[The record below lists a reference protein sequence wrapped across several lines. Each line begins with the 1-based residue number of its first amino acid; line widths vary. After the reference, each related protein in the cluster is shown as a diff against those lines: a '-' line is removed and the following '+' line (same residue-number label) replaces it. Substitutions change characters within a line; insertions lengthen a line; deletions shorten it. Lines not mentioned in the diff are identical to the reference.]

1 MVRKETLISA
11 LAGLRFE
18 IGRNNVEH
26 AVKERLDPQCC
37 KRFFRMRNI
46 AIRKNVLPAGQLGA
60 CESSDLSRGAIGAG
74 SGYLID
80 RAVGGDGMVGAAVG
94 ATAGVV
100 CDDVTPQY
108 CN

>member
-1 MVRKETLISA
+1 MAKYA
-11 LAGLRFE
+11 LRTAAILGLLT
-18 IGRNNVEH
+18 V
-26 AVKERLDPQCC
+26 A
-37 KRFFRMRNI
+37 
-46 AIRKNVLPAGQLGA
+46 A
-60 CESSDLSRGAIGAG
+60 CETSDLGRAGIGAG

-94 ATAGVV
+94 ASAGVV

>member
-1 MVRKETLISA
+1 MQNVVRI
-11 LAGLRFE
+11 LA
-18 IGRNNVEH
+18 
-26 AVKERLDPQCC
+26 
-37 KRFFRMRNI
+37 
-46 AIRKNVLPAGQLGA
+46 VLGVFGVAA
-60 CESSDLSRGAIGAG
+60 CENSDLSRAGIGAG

>member
-1 MVRKETLISA
+1 MEPPRGIWRLCTD
-11 LAGLRFE
+11 RFNDQN
-18 IGRNNVEH
+18 GTKGVSNM
-26 AVKERLDPQCC
+26 AKT
-37 KRFFRMRNI
+37 
-46 AIRKNVLPAGQLGA
+46 AIRVAAILGLFTVAA

>member
-1 MVRKETLISA
+1 MQNVFRI
-11 LAGLRFE
+11 LA
-18 IGRNNVEH
+18 
-26 AVKERLDPQCC
+26 
-37 KRFFRMRNI
+37 
-46 AIRKNVLPAGQLGA
+46 VLGVFGVAA
-60 CESSDLSRGAIGAG
+60 CETSDLGRAGIGAG

-108 CN
+108 CR

>member
-1 MVRKETLISA
+1 MAKYA
-11 LAGLRFE
+11 LRTAAILGLLT
-18 IGRNNVEH
+18 V
-26 AVKERLDPQCC
+26 A
-37 KRFFRMRNI
+37 
-46 AIRKNVLPAGQLGA
+46 A
-60 CESSDLSRGAIGAG
+60 CETSDLGRAGIGAG

-94 ATAGVV
+94 ASAGIV

>member
-1 MVRKETLISA
+1 MAKYA
-11 LAGLRFE
+11 LRTAAILGLLT
-18 IGRNNVEH
+18 V
-26 AVKERLDPQCC
+26 A
-37 KRFFRMRNI
+37 
-46 AIRKNVLPAGQLGA
+46 A
-60 CESSDLSRGAIGAG
+60 CETSDLGCAGIGAG

-94 ATAGVV
+94 ASAGVV

>member
-1 MVRKETLISA
+1 MQNVIRI
-11 LAGLRFE
+11 LA
-18 IGRNNVEH
+18 
-26 AVKERLDPQCC
+26 
-37 KRFFRMRNI
+37 
-46 AIRKNVLPAGQLGA
+46 VLGVFGVAA
-60 CESSDLSRGAIGAG
+60 CENSDLQRGAIGAG
-74 SGYLID
+74 SGYLVD